1 MCAEEVM
8 TDLESAEV
16 QLEAK
21 EELVAPE
28 VALNAVEALAASTV
42 ETDEASEEAVADE
55 EPQMPEAEVV
65 AGAEEAPEETVAAEV
80 EAGEI
85 VAVEE
90 PQAPEAEVVA
100 GAEEASEE
108 TAAADAEAGEAVADE
123 EPQVPETEAEA
134 EVETEE
140 APEETG
146 SAEVE
151 AEEAVADEE
160 PQVPEAEVVA
170 GAEEA
175 PEETAAAE
183 AEEAVA
189 DEGPQA
195 PEAEIEAETEVETEV
210 EAEAEPVEVEV
221 PDDGR
226 AWYVI
231 HCYSG
236 YEAKVK
242 HNLEQRI
249 ETMQMQDQIF
259 QVVVPTEDEIEVRDG
274 KRRVVERRV
283 FPGYILVQMLLNDDS
298 WYVVRNTPGVTGF
311 VGMGNEPTPLRP
323 EEVQGIMK
331 RMEAEAP
338 KIKVT
343 FRSGQK
349 VRIIDGPFNE
359 FIGVVDEIDM
369 ERAKVRVLVSFFGRE
384 TPVELDFLQV
394 EKT

>member
-1 MCAEEVM
+1 MHAGETEADLELIEAQPELEETAETLEAAPDLGEERVSDVVELQAIEEDASAEEV
-8 TDLESAEV
+8 
-16 QLEAK
+16 QPLEAA
-21 EELVAPE
+21 EAQVDAGDVA
-28 VALNAVEALAASTV
+28 A
-42 ETDEASEEAVADE
+42 EAVAEIEDGSEQVEVE
-55 EPQMPEAEVV
+55 ELQAIEEDVD
-65 AGAEEAPEETVAAEV
+65 AEESQPLEAAEAQV
-80 EAGEI
+80 
-85 VAVEE
+85 
-90 PQAPEAEVVA
+90 
-100 GAEEASEE
+100 
-108 TAAADAEAGEAVADE
+108 DAEDVS
-123 EPQVPETEAEA
+123 
-134 EVETEE
+134 VEDT
-140 APEETG
+140 
-146 SAEVE
+146 
-151 AEEAVADEE
+151 
-160 PQVPEAEVVA
+160 
-170 GAEEA
+170 
-175 PEETAAAE
+175 AE
-183 AEEAVA
+183 AEEDVDA
-189 DEGPQA
+189 EESQSL
-195 PEAEIEAETEVETEV
+195 EAAATEVEVDELQSLDAAEAGDV
-210 EAEAEPVEVEV
+210 ETAEEEAAEAPAEAEEEAEQVEVEI
-221 PDDGR
+221 PADGR

-236 YEAKVK
+236 YEAKVR

-343 FRSGQK
+343 FRQGQK